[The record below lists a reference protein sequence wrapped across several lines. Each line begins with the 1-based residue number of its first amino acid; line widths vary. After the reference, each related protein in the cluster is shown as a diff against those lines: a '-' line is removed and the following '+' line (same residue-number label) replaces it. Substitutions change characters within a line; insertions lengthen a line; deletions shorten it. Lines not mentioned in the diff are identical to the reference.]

1 MGELSMIFDP
11 LSYLLGQNDSG
22 LPNGRDIPSY
32 LMGKANGGGSWQT
45 FTGNPLEFDARKAH
59 SLRSCVVNIEPVQSG
74 SGDPSPDNVR
84 PISGW
89 TGANVYL
96 ADCIPVTLA
105 WDASSNGKYIGANG
119 AIGSST
125 SFHYTEYLPVTKGK
139 YLYEFTTT
147 NQDSRQTRIYGY
159 DASKN
164 WVRQV
169 GHQATSSG
177 SYSIEFVV
185 EADISYV
192 RISNTRL
199 GVSNEFVEP
208 KQLSALA
215 VDWTDEAGTVYGGT
229 LDVTTGV
236 LTKTWAGV
244 ILQNRTWTMETTANG
259 NVFSANAISDK
270 ALNYNQLC
278 NKYKAVSKYRS
289 QLLDGE
295 MGTYNATNGRNR
307 VSICDNSYS
316 DATSFKNSL
325 SDAQYIYELNTP
337 ATYQLT
343 PEQVNALVGR
353 NVMWTDCESLTV
365 EAKGTA
371 VEMNALQ
378 SLNLLMGGR
387 YVNNGT
393 PDDVSDDEALNIIL
407 GGDNR

>member
-1 MGELSMIFDP
+1 MFDKRI
-11 LSYLLGQNDSG
+11 LMNKKQMLLKKLIWAQMLGI
-22 LPNGRDIPSY
+22 NGSDPWTI
-32 LMGKANGGGSWQT
+32 
-45 FTGNPLEFDARKAH
+45 FTGNPLEFNAKKAH
-59 SLRSCVVNIEPVQSG
+59 ALRSCVVDIEPVQSG

-96 ADCIPVTLA
+96 ADCIPVTIV
-105 WDASSNGKYIGANG
+105 WNPDSDGKFIGASGNPG
-119 AIGSST
+119 ASPN
-125 SFHYTEYLPVTKGK
+125 FHYSEYLPVTKGK
-139 YLYEFTTT
+139 YLYHFSTTDGGT
-147 NQDSRQTRIYGY
+147 NRQTRIHGY

-169 GHQATSSG
+169 GYQATSSG

-229 LDVTTGV
+229 LDVLTGV
-236 LTKTWAGV
+236 LTVDRGIVDLGTLSWSNNAADSVFSKSVPQKINSSNPIASALKKVATG
-244 ILQNRTWTMETTANG
+244 TANINMPDASFKVYSNSNSVAVKLSGITSG
-259 NVFSANAISDK
+259 NAQSM
-270 ALNYNQLC
+270 
-278 NKYKAVSKYRS
+278 
-289 QLLDGE
+289 LDGI
-295 MGTYNATNGRNR
+295 MY
-307 VSICDNSYS
+307 C
-316 DATSFKNSL
+316 
-325 SDAQYIYELNTP
+325 YELATP
-337 ATYQLT
+337 QTYQLT
-343 PEQVNALVGR
+343 PEQVNALAGR

-371 VEMNALQ
+371 VTLDALQ

-393 PDDVSDDEALNIIL
+393 PDDVSDDEALSIVL
-407 GGDNR
+407 GGENR